1 MLLQTE
7 DAKEKALAMSSIS
20 ISGRKLA
27 ILRIDAPLTT
37 VVRISN
43 FGSLSGEEI
52 HNICNS
58 HGRVKRVVFRRN
70 ALTVDV
76 HFMLTEWSNMAKII
90 NR

>member
-20 ISGRKLA
+20 IAGSTLA

-43 FGSLSGEEI
+43 VGFI
-52 HNICNS
+52 TNDAIQNICNS
-58 HGRVKRVVFRRN
+58 HGGVKRVVRRD
-70 ALTVDV
+70 LKTVDV
-76 HFMLTEWSNMAKII
+76 HFMLTEWPNMANII